1 MKPDPLIFIGRT
13 KWRDVD
19 RPFGLRSG
27 DRRAHMY
34 VIGKTGTGK
43 SSLFEAMIRQDIT
56 AGNGLA
62 LFDPHGDLV
71 ERLNAWVPESRRA
84 DVIYLNVPDP
94 GQAFGFNPLEG
105 VPPLRRN
112 LAANGIVETLKK
124 LFDDAWGV
132 RLEYILR
139 NALLLLLDQEEATLA
154 DVVRLFHEKEFR
166 KEAAERATNDQVR
179 YFWTTE
185 FEKYGR
191 RRSEVVAPIENK
203 LGSFLVDPFVSRI
216 LTTPKSTFDPREVI
230 DTGKVL
236 LVNLAKGRIGEAP
249 AMLFGGLLV
258 TMLGL
263 AGLSRAD
270 TPAGERRDFLVYL
283 DEFQTF
289 TTLALI
295 DMLAELRK
303 YGVALVLANQF
314 LDQIDTDVRS
324 AILGN
329 VGTLVVFRVG
339 AVDAQRLVDEL
350 VPNLPPYDLTLLP
363 NRMFW
368 IRPLVNG
375 ESREP
380 FTGVT
385 IDVRRDDSPPPRS
398 AGPKPEPESF
408 DWEDLGD

>member
-1 MKPDPLIFIGRT
+1 MPEARK
-13 KWRDVD
+13 RD
-19 RPFGLRSG
+19 L
-27 DRRAHMY
+27 
-34 VIGKTGTGK
+34 
-43 SSLFEAMIRQDIT
+43 
-56 AGNGLA
+56 
-62 LFDPHGDLV
+62 
-71 ERLNAWVPESRRA
+71 
-84 DVIYLNVPDP
+84 IYLDVPDP
-94 GQAFGFNPLEG
+94 EQPFGFNPLEG
-105 VPPLRRN
+105 VPPLRRS

-139 NALLLLLDQEEATLA
+139 SALLLLMELPDATLG

-166 KEAAERATNDQVR
+166 KEAAARATNDHVK

-185 FEKYGR
+185 FEKFGR
-191 RRSEVVAPIENK
+191 GRAEAVTPIENK

-216 LTTPKSTFDPREVI
+216 LTSPKSTFNPREAI
-230 DTGKVL
+230 DSGKVL
-236 LVNLAKGRIGEAP
+236 LVNLAKGKIGEAP

-263 AGLSRAD
+263 AGLARAD
-270 TPAGERRDFLVYL
+270 TPQSERRDFFLYL

-295 DMLAELRK
+295 NMLAELRK
-303 YGVALVLANQF
+303 YGVGLVLANQF
-314 LDQIDTDVRS
+314 LDQIDAEVRD

-339 AVDAQRLVDEL
+339 AMDAERLVKEL
-350 VPNLPPYDLTLLP
+350 QPKLEPYELTLLP

-368 IRPLVNG
+368 IRPLVDG
-375 ESREP
+375 QSVEA

-385 IDVRRDDSPPPRS
+385 ITL
-398 AGPKPEPESF
+398 PERAKA
-408 DWEDLGD
+408 